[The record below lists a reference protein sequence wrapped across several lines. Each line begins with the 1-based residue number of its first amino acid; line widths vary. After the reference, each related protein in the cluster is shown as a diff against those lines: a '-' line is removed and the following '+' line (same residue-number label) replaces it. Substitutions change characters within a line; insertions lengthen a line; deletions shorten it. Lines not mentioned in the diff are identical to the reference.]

1 MTSIDGYAACLRVHD
16 TVVAKHIKGAAGI
29 AKLQAD
35 TAIPFTVNVY
45 EKLFLTVD
53 KADIE
58 EKGESDGE
66 PE

>member
-1 MTSIDGYAACLRVHD
+1 MHD

-29 AKLQAD
+29 ATLQAD

-58 EKGESDGE
+58 EMGESDGE